1 MFIKEAMFEMSKW
14 LSHNCFS
21 QSLIQIYDENNNNN
35 IVHCGSTLTVVCPWS
50 IMRTYVDH
58 VGFVHD
64 RTASLFYFRT
74 SLGLIRSLIY
84 IGSFIFGPFVGRI
97 IKVRLK
103 H

>member
-1 MFIKEAMFEMSKW
+1 
-14 LSHNCFS
+14 
-21 QSLIQIYDENNNNN
+21 
-35 IVHCGSTLTVVCPWS
+35 
-50 IMRTYVDH
+50 MRNYVDH